1 MKTITVNIPE
11 GHTATYDEKAGQI
24 RFSLKRTGKVE
35 ERILTIADAL
45 AELGEEDPEVV
56 DLHLLQGS
64 FCAGHQLLGYQTAV
78 CITKALN
85 EGWTPDWSNSNEL
98 KYYPWFEMRGSS
110 GFRFDGAGRWHSR
123 SGVGSRLCFKSR
135 ELAVHAGERFT
146 EVYKQF
152 MVIE

>member
-11 GHTATYDEKAGQI
+11 GHTATYDEKAGEI
-24 RFSLKRTGKVE
+24 RFTPKRKGKVE
-35 ERILTIADAL
+35 ERILTIDNVL
-45 AELGEEDPEVV
+45 EELGEEDPEVKDFRKLQHAV
-56 DLHLLQGS
+56 GHHLI
-64 FCAGHQLLGYQTAV
+64 GYQLVV
-78 CITKALN
+78 CIAKALN

-110 GFRFDGAGRWHSR
+110 GFRFNDDGYWVSASF
-123 SGVGSRLCFKSR
+123 VGSRLCFKSR
-135 ELAVHAGERFT
+135 ELAVHAGERFL